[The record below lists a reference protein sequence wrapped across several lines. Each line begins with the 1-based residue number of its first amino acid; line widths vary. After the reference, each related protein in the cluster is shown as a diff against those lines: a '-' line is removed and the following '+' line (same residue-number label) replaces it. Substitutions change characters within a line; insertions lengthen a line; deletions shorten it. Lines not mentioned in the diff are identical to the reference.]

1 MMIITP
7 DPVLVELFLPGP
19 NFVALVP
26 APRGTLQLAE
36 SHLRTML
43 SASAELQS
51 WLGVSTAEEAL
62 SRIHYM
68 ALPRRGGTGAFT
80 RQDLE
85 TARPY
90 VLIYTDSFR
99 GDHDATDTGYR
110 YQHSGTF
117 AVVLEQTIDPDLLDG
132 GLGGR
137 AEDRA
142 TMHVLFQNFIG
153 VLIDELEAASGEA
166 GNLAFSAI
174 EMSEPWQRTL
184 DDDIETM
191 GHAMGVSLDIPWE
204 FGQ

>member
-1 MMIITP
+1 MIITP

-19 NFVALVP
+19 NFVAFVP
-26 APRGTLQLAE
+26 TPRGTLQLAE

-51 WLGVSTAEEAL
+51 WLGVTSAADAL

-68 ALPRRGGTGAFT
+68 ALPRRGGAGAYG
-80 RQDLE
+80 RSELE
-85 TARPY
+85 SARPY
-90 VLIYTDSFR
+90 VLIYTESFR
-99 GDHDATDTGYR
+99 GDHAATDTFYR
-110 YQHSGTF
+110 YQHSGSF
-117 AVVLEQTIDPDLLDG
+117 AVILEQTIDADLLDG

-142 TMHVLFQNFIG
+142 TMHLEFQNTIG
-153 VLIDELEAASGEA
+153 VIIDELETDSGGA

-184 DDDIETM
+184 DDDVETM
-191 GHAMGVSLDIPWE
+191 GHAMGVRLDVNWE